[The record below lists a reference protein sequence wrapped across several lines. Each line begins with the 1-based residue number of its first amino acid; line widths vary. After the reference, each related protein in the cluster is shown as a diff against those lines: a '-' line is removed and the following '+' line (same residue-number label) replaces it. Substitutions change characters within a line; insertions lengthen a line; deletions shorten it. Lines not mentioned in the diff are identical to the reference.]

1 MALIKDG
8 YFQDTYWPSRYWQED
23 YWPEY
28 GADVDEPSPAATETI
43 TTGGVAAHTP
53 IFPLTLGLTLQGELV
68 WVYPIK
74 LKKESE

>member
-28 GADVDEPSPAATETI
+28 GITAAAPATLPRASWSPRRRTRLNILDDPELLALLVEFVTI
-43 TTGGVAAHTP
+43 
-53 IFPLTLGLTLQGELV
+53 I
-68 WVYPIK
+68 
-74 LKKESE
+74 